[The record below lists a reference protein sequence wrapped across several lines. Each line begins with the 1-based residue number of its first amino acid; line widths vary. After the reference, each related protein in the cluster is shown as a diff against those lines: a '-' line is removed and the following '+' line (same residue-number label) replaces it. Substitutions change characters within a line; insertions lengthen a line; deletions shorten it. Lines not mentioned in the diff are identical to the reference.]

1 MQISA
6 PTQRELSGFVHNH
19 VLVCQTSLVEELLK
33 REILSCDDIANL
45 STGDEDPQDIHEW
58 WIVDRWLLDKLE
70 AHGQP
75 VLRNEYGDWWGRT
88 ATGQAI
94 ALDCVIEEIYQS
106 IGKNNA

>member
-6 PTQRELSGFVHNH
+6 PTQRELSGFVHAH

-33 REILSCDDIANL
+33 QEILHCDDITNL
-45 STGDEDPQDIHEW
+45 SVDDEDPQDIYEW

-75 VLRNEYGDWWGRT
+75 TLRTEYSDWWGRT

-106 IGKNNA
+106 IGKNNG